1 MLTALLIALASQSGP
16 PGLIGHAAV
25 RLGNSVFVIGGW
37 CDKPRGNSDLN
48 WRYDLSAKTWSQSAR
63 MPNARVFIGAAVHE
77 GKVYVTGGIDPDSEH
92 SNRVDIYDPVKDR
105 WESGTALPEA
115 KTRHCLVAWKG
126 YLYAIGGF
134 NGNTDRRAA
143 NSGRVDRFDPRAKK
157 WQSMPGLNVARHGSG
172 AAILRGRIFVVG
184 GFGASDGAGKIVES
198 WAPSEP
204 KWRIEPGLPEEKGF
218 LEVASY
224 KDHLFAIGGG
234 RNSHAVLRFDGKNWQ
249 ACSGPSWPS
258 RRSASVQIDER
269 LLVFGGEPDQ
279 KPFLK
284 SILLSDYLKP

>member
-1 MLTALLIALASQSGP
+1 MLTALLIAFTSQMEP

-25 RLGNSVFVIGGW
+25 RVGSSVFVVGGW
-37 CDKPRGNSDLN
+37 CDKPRGNSDLT
-48 WRYDLSAKTWSQSAR
+48 WRYDLSAKTWSQSTR
-63 MPNARVFIGAAVHE
+63 MPNARVFIGAAILQ
-77 GKVYVTGGIDPDSEH
+77 GKVYVTGGIDPDSVQ
-92 SNRVDIYDPVKDR
+92 SNRIDVYDPAKDR

-134 NGNTDRRAA
+134 NGKTDRRAT
-143 NSGRVDRFDPRAKK
+143 NSARVDRFDPHAKK
-157 WQSMPGLNVARHGSG
+157 WQAMPELNVARHGSG
-172 AAILRGRIFVVG
+172 VAILHGRIFVVG
-184 GFGASDGAGKIVES
+184 GFGATDGAGKIVES
-198 WAPSEP
+198 WAPGET

-224 KDHLFAIGGG
+224 KDQLFAIGGG
-234 RNSHAVLRFDGKNWQ
+234 RYSHSVLRFDGKTWQ
-249 ACSGPSWPS
+249 ACSGTSWPS
-258 RRSASVQIDER
+258 RRSASVQIGEQ